1 MVNTDKQIGNI
12 MSMVNIWDEE
22 SKNSVERV
30 CRMLVLERWSLWDD
44 DILAET
50 GMIRGGQVKT

>member
-22 SKNSVERV
+22 SKNSVELV
-30 CRMLVLERWSLWDD
+30 CRMLVLERWSL
-44 DILAET
+44 
-50 GMIRGGQVKT
+50 

>member
-30 CRMLVLERWSLWDD
+30 CQMLVLERWSL
-44 DILAET
+44 
-50 GMIRGGQVKT
+50 